1 MCFKSEDS
9 FSAHMTKKKKKKLFF
24 NTAWKDTQYM
34 DYY

>member
-9 FSAHMTKKKKKKLFF
+9 FSAHMTKKKKLFF